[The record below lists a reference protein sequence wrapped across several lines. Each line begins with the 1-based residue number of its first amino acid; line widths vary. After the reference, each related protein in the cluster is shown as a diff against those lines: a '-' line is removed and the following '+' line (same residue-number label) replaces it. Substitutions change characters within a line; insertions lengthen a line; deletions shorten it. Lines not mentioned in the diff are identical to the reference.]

1 MISVLLE
8 VVRHCKGWTFGV
20 LALNKGCSLYIYIY
34 ISILVLVI
42 FSAFDTLLLE
52 GGILLNYMLVILV
65 GLNISIW
72 LCLSVFDISEG
83 ILGFI

>member
-1 MISVLLE
+1 MQGLE
-8 VVRHCKGWTFGV
+8 IWRFGFEQG
-20 LALNKGCSLYIYIY
+20 LFFLYIYIY